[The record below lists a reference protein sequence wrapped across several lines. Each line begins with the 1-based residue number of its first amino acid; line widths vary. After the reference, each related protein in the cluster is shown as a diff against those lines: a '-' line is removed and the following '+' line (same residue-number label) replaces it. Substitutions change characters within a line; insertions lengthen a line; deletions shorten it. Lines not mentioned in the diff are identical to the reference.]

1 MIEEKIEL
9 LPSSASPQTSGQMI
23 LHKSDPDSTQTVQ
36 DMDGNL
42 QNHAAQGT
50 ELVVEAD
57 QNGSLS
63 RGTAQDIKLSDLT
76 TEDVKLSVE
85 TAEET
90 GLSLETQNLV
100 LSTGLADNTISDEK
114 LSGEQSLDI
123 VLPSQVA
130 QDTTASSGESLPT
143 ALPDGNLVE
152 TSIPPTE
159 GATTEDATTE
169 DATTEQLTPC
179 SESVALPANVT
190 KDVTSGI
197 DALSQDDGCTEKLVT
212 NNVQNVHDVQTS
224 IPIQSVPTLPQDD
237 SQTVPML
244 AVSSSEV
251 NNMNVDITG
260 SNTEQCVNNMDS
272 EAATTEPQRA
282 VTPQLDL
289 VSDSAVPC
297 AASPNIDAFKSA
309 VSIFLLLK
317 TFISI
322 PVYLICV

>member
-23 LHKSDPDSTQTVQ
+23 LHKSDPDSAQTVQ
-36 DMDGNL
+36 DTDGNL

-130 QDTTASSGESLPT
+130 QNTTASSGESLPT

-159 GATTEDATTE
+159 GATTE